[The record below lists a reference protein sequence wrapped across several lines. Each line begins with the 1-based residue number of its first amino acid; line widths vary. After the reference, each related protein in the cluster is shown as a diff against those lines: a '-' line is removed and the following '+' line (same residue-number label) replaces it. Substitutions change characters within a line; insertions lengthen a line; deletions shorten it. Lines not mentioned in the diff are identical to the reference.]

1 MDITEKSG
9 GKLHMAISICNY
21 LKKIKNYNFRFITTF
36 QSSKKILDEKLN
48 LDTILYDKNKFYKR
62 LFNKLKKK
70 FHFLPYKFPF
80 EKFLAKEKIDL
91 VFFLD
96 PSPLIR
102 SFENI
107 KNIYTIFDIEHRELK
122 NLPEFYEKNNHSR
135 DYDYNLA
142 GKKSNKI
149 IVGTKNLKKK
159 ISEIYKIESSKILDL
174 KFPPPIT
181 EIKNINISKIEKNIY
196 QAVKGIDYLFYPAQ
210 FWKHKNHVYII
221 EAVYELQKVN
231 KLDFKIIFTG
241 YDKGN
246 LKNIKNLIH
255 EKNLKDKFII
265 FDYVK
270 DEELYYLYE
279 NCMGVVI
286 PTLVAPHT
294 FPLYEAFY
302 FKKPIIYN
310 SSVIDPELKDKVIG
324 LDVKNTNHLQE
335 IMIKLKN
342 KEFTKDLIKKN
353 YDYFKKTFNENSMV
367 EQLSRILK
375 I

>member
-342 KEFTKDLIKKN
+342 KEFTKDLVEKN
-353 YDYFKKTFNENSMV
+353 YDYFKKTFNENSMI

>member
-1 MDITEKSG
+1 MDISDKSG

-36 QSSKKILDEKLN
+36 QSSKNLLDEKLS
-48 LDTILYDKNKFYKR
+48 LDTLLFDKNKFNKR
-62 LFNKLKKK
+62 LLNKLKKI
-70 FHFLPYKFPF
+70 FYFLPFKFPF
-80 EKFLAKEKIDL
+80 EKFLTKEKIDL
-91 VFFLD
+91 IFFLD

-102 SFENI
+102 SFEKI
-107 KNIYTIFDIEHRELK
+107 KNIYKIFDIEHRELK
-122 NLPEFYEKNNHSR
+122 NLPEFNENNNHNR
-135 DYDYNLA
+135 DYDYYLA

-159 ISEIYKIESSKILDL
+159 ISEIYKIDSSKILDL

-181 EIKNINISKIEKNIY
+181 EIKNINISKIENNIY
-196 QAVKGIDYLFYPAQ
+196 QAGKGIDYLFYPAQ
-210 FWKHKNHVYII
+210 FWQHKNHAYII
-221 EAVYELQKVN
+221 EAVYKLQQVN
-231 KLDFKIIFTG
+231 KLDFRIIFTG
-241 YDKGN
+241 HDKGN
-246 LKNIKNLIH
+246 LKNVKSLIH
-255 EKNLKDKFII
+255 KKNLKDKFII

-279 NCMGVVI
+279 NCMGVVV

-310 SSVIDPELKDKVIG
+310 SSILDPELKDKVIG
-324 LDVKNTNHLQE
+324 LDVKNTNHLEE

-342 KEFTKDLIKKN
+342 KEFTKDLVKKN
-353 YDYFKKTFNENSMV
+353 YDYFKKIFNENDMI
-367 EQLSRILK
+367 EQLSRILE

>member
-210 FWKHKNHVYII
+210 FWKHKNHVYIV

-302 FKKPIIYN
+302 FKKPII
-310 SSVIDPELKDKVIG
+310 
-324 LDVKNTNHLQE
+324 
-335 IMIKLKN
+335 
-342 KEFTKDLIKKN
+342 
-353 YDYFKKTFNENSMV
+353 
-367 EQLSRILK
+367 
-375 I
+375 